1 MAHLGA
7 CFKSRSLKMRDSK
20 ALRPAFTTRVHD
32 LFHALLPHMPRTTS
46 SKEPG
51 GDLAPESGTRQA
63 SPSFEKALEELET
76 IVVRM
81 EDGSLSLDQSL
92 ASYQR
97 GAELVKI
104 CETALE
110 RAKEQV
116 RVLDGELLRPLSEMP
131 VRGSDRE

>member
-1 MAHLGA
+1 
-7 CFKSRSLKMRDSK
+7 
-20 ALRPAFTTRVHD
+20 
-32 LFHALLPHMPRTTS
+32 MPRASSSRTS
-46 SKEPG
+46 GS
-51 GDLAPESGTRQA
+51 DLTADSGA
-63 SPSFEKALEELET
+63 GPAAPSFEQALEELET
-76 IVVRM
+76 IVERM

-92 ASYQR
+92 ASYKR

-131 VRGSDRE
+131 ARGSERG